1 MKLTTK
7 QLRQMIIEEL
17 NEMYKGKKDRTF
29 YAPGPIKTDDEWLEK
44 SVEPQHRDKLRYKIP
59 QETGAYALP
68 SGDPYDQL
76 DPMVRDMLPY
86 SDDPEDITQAYEL
99 SDTLGTTPED
109 SLEDLIYGAELSRNP
124 DKVVQG
130 HADILAAEIEK
141 LKAVTKTS
149 RFDEMSAKE
158 KMEFMKRIR
167 QMQLRLLRMRS
178 PNTKDKA
185 KSLDDVY
192 SWVDY
197 SGEP

>member
-17 NEMYKGKKDRTF
+17 NEMYRGKNRTF
-29 YAPGPIKTDDEWLEK
+29 YAPGPIKMDDEEQK
-44 SVEPQHRDKLRYKIP
+44 RINPQYRDKLKYKIP

-76 DPMVRDMLPY
+76 DPMVKDMLPY
-86 SDDPEDITQAYEL
+86 SDDPEAITQAYEL

-109 SLEDLIYGAELSRNP
+109 SLEDFIYGAELSRNP

-158 KMEFMKRIR
+158 KMQFMKRIR
-167 QMQLRLLRMRS
+167 QMQRRLLRMRF
-178 PNTKDKA
+178 PNAKKA
-185 KSLDDVY
+185 NSLDDIY
-192 SWVDY
+192 AWDDWI
-197 SGEP
+197 GEL